1 MGHGRSAVMAG
12 RRGPARSRGWFGALA
27 GLLTAAVALGV
38 GQLISGLGTRQ
49 GAPAVAVGQAAIDLA
64 PPPVKDFAISAFG
77 SNDKTVLLIGIF
89 VVLAIFAAIIGVLA
103 MRRLMYG
110 FAGLAVFAGV
120 GLAAALTR
128 PGATFGYAVPT
139 ILGAAA
145 GAYALTRLIRAA
157 DAAAGRAVSSGASAP
172 LRPASAPPARPPA
185 SIADAPPAASPDAP
199 PAVSPD
205 SPPAVSPDSPPA
217 ASPDSP
223 PAASPDSP
231 PAAPSDAPPAASP
244 DSPPAAS
251 PDSPAPVSVFPG
263 EVHAPPP
270 GEPPPADRWTYQ
282 PPRRPDRRRFLI
294 VSGVAAA
301 TAAVTGYAGRE
312 LNARQ
317 SVTQARAALR
327 FPRPATPAPPLPAGS
342 DLRLPGLSPFVTP
355 NGPFYRVDTAI
366 LLPQVAPDTWHL
378 RVHGMVEREITISF
392 AELLRRPLIEHYVTL
407 TCVSDPVSGPYVG
420 NAKWLGASLADL
432 IREARPRAG
441 ASQLLCTSTDGFTS
455 GTPLEAVLDG
465 RDALLAV
472 AMNGTPLPV
481 EHGFPARMVIPGLY
495 GYVSATKW
503 VTDIKVTTFQSEIAY
518 WVQRGWSQQAPIKT
532 ELRIDIPFSGATLAR
547 GRTAIAGVA
556 WAQHRGIDA
565 VEVRVDGGLWHQ
577 ATLAA
582 VPGNDTW
589 RQWVWYW
596 DATPGNHTIEARATD
611 ATGHTQTAL
620 QAATTPNGA
629 TGYPTATVT
638 IHS

>member
-1 MGHGRSAVMAG
+1 MRSANRTAG
-12 RRGPARSRGWFGALA
+12 RADRPGRPGGPGRSRGWFGAAA

-89 VVLAIFAAIIGVLA
+89 LALAIFAAVIGALA
-103 MRRLMYG
+103 MRRLVYG
-110 FAGLAVFAGV
+110 LAGLAVFAGV

-128 PGATFGYAVPT
+128 PGATFGYGIPT

-145 GAYALTRLIRAA
+145 GAYALTRLARAA
-157 DAAAGRAVSSGASAP
+157 SAAAGSPVSSRTGGASASHP
-172 LRPASAPPARPPA
+172 PDFDAAPRPAVGPAEAAVSPGSPAP
-185 SIADAPPAASPDAP
+185 ASPD
-199 PAVSPD
+199 
-205 SPPAVSPDSPPA
+205 PA
-217 ASPDSP
+217 AAEGAAT
-223 PAASPDSP
+223 PAIAE
-231 PAAPSDAPPAASP
+231 PS
-244 DSPPAAS
+244 
-251 PDSPAPVSVFPG
+251 APVPVFPA

-270 GEPPPADRWTYQ
+270 GEPPPAHRWTYQ
-282 PPRRPDRRRFLI
+282 PPRRPERRHFLV

-301 TAAVTGYAGRE
+301 TAAVTAFAGRE

-342 DLRLPGLSPFVTP
+342 DLRLEGLSPFVTP

-366 LLPQVAPDTWHL
+366 ILPQVAPDTWHL

-407 TCVSDPVSGPYVG
+407 TCVSDPVAGPYVG

-455 GTPLEAVLDG
+455 GTPLEVVLDG

-472 AMNGTPLPV
+472 AMNGTSLPV

-503 VTDIKVTTFQSEIAY
+503 VTDIKVTTFQAETAY

-532 ELRIDIPFSGATLAR
+532 ESRIDIPFGGATLAR
-547 GRTAIAGVA
+547 GRTAVAGVA
-556 WAQHRGIDA
+556 WAQHRGIAA
-565 VEVRVDGGLWHQ
+565 VEVRVDGGPWHQ

-582 VPGNDTW
+582 VPGIDTW
-589 RQWVWYW
+589 RQWAWYW

-620 QAATTPNGA
+620 QAPTTPNGA
-629 TGYPTATVT
+629 TGYPTTTVT
-638 IHS
+638 IHP